1 VKNPELQLIAIFK
14 FVRGAL
20 ALGVATALFQVWQN
34 SNLDLLNQFPIL
46 LKLKSNDP
54 LIGLVMSA
62 LNSIEKEQILLL
74 SILAFSLCI
83 LRWIEG
89 IGIWL
94 NRAWAELLAIVSG
107 CLYIPFEA
115 YEILKNY
122 SVVLMLILTLNCLVV
137 IYLGWVLIQKMKAS

>member
-1 VKNPELQLIAIFK
+1 
-14 FVRGAL
+14 
-20 ALGVATALFQVWQN
+20 
-34 SNLDLLNQFPIL
+34 L

-74 SILAFSLCI
+74 SMLACGLSI
-83 LRWIEG
+83 LRLIEG

-94 NRAWAELLAIVSG
+94 NRAWAELLAVVSG
-107 CLYIPFEA
+107 SLYMPFEVH
-115 YEILKNY
+115 ELSRRY
-122 SVVLMLILTLNCLVV
+122 SSVLMLILAVNCLIV

>member
-1 VKNPELQLIAIFK
+1 M
-14 FVRGAL
+14 
-20 ALGVATALFQVWQN
+20 GVATALFQVWQN

-74 SILAFSLCI
+74 SMLACGLSI
-83 LRWIEG
+83 LRLIEG

-94 NRAWAELLAIVSG
+94 NRAWAELLAVVSG
-107 CLYIPFEA
+107 SLYMPFEVH
-115 YEILKNY
+115 ELSRRY
-122 SVVLMLILTLNCLVV
+122 SSVLMLILAVNCLIV

>member
-1 VKNPELQLIAIFK
+1 MKNAELKVIAVFK
-14 FVRGAL
+14 FIRGAL
-20 ALGVATALFQVWQN
+20 ALGVSVALFFMWQN
-34 SNLDLLNQFPIL
+34 SSLDLSGQFPIL
-46 LKLKSNDP
+46 FKMQSNDP
-54 LIGLVMSA
+54 FVGLMMTT
-62 LNSIEKEQILLL
+62 LKSIEKEQILLL